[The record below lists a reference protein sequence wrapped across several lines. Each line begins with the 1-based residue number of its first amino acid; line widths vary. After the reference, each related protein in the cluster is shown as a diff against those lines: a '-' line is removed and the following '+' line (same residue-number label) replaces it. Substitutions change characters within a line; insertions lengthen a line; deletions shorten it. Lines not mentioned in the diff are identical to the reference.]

1 MKIQNIK
8 IQLKGVEYC
17 FDNMMMGMPN
27 MNIKNQIQNMGA
39 QLLNMGIE
47 MFNISFNYMGI
58 NSSDSV
64 QNLRNISLQIENI
77 INQMNNNMMP
87 MNNNFNMLMNN
98 NNNFI
103 SPMNF
108 NFNSS
113 INNNNDTN
121 KIRIIFKN
129 TKGTQSI
136 FFLDRKNTVREMLIN
151 YLLQIQRTDSIIIK
165 DKDEIGFIYN
175 AHRLSFEDNTK
186 IDNLFE
192 NSLNPIVLVN
202 EIDNLIGG

>member
-47 MFNISFNYMGI
+47 MFNISFNYMGL
-58 NSSDSV
+58 NSYDSV
-64 QNLRNISLQIENI
+64 QNLRNISLQIQNI
-77 INQMNNNMMP
+77 LNQMNNNMIP

-121 KIRIIFKN
+121 KIHIPFNSTDGKRRTF
-129 TKGTQSI
+129 T
-136 FFLDRKNTVREMLIN
+136 LDRRNTVREMLIN
-151 YLLQIQRTDSIIIK
+151 YLLQIQRTDLIIIK
-165 DKDEIGFIYN
+165 DKGEIGFLFN
-175 AHRLSFEDNTK
+175 VHRLSFDDNTK
-186 IDNLFE
+186 IDNLIGNFK
-192 NSLNPIVLVN
+192 PVVLVN
-202 EIDNLIGG
+202 DVDNLIGG